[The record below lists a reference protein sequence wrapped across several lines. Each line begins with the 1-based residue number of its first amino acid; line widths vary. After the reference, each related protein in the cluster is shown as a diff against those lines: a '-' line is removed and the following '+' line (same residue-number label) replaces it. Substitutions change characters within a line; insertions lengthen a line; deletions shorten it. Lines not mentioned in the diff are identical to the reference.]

1 MNDTVSKTRLYAIYS
16 GMKQRCY
23 NPKNQHYKWYGAKG
37 ITLCEE
43 WMGENGVSRFMEW
56 ALSNG
61 YEEHLSIDRI
71 DSDGPYSPQNCRW
84 VTSAENVSRAH
95 MKPAK
100 STVKRIIDTGCK
112 YAGIT
117 KTELARRLGWSPSLL
132 NNRINVG
139 KFTLEEWDKIG
150 EALGANAE
158 MIFAFPDGK
167 KIKDDTADMSVA
179 EKVRLIMGRKKMT
192 MGELAEATGQTRQ
205 NLSNKMTRGNFTEA
219 DIEKLANALG
229 CTVEITFR
237 LPNGDKV

>member
-1 MNDTVSKTRLYAIYS
+1 MNDTVSKTRLYAIFS

-23 NPKNQHYKWYGAKG
+23 NPRNQHYKWYGAKG

-84 VTSAENVSRAH
+84 VTSAENISRAH
-95 MKPAK
+95 TKPV
-100 STVKRIIDTGCK
+100 TVT
-112 YAGIT
+112 
-117 KTELARRLGWSPSLL
+117 
-132 NNRINVG
+132 
-139 KFTLEEWDKIG
+139 
-150 EALGANAE
+150 AN
-158 MIFAFPDGK
+158 
-167 KIKDDTADMSVA
+167 MSVS